1 MKLELTNKEL
11 GLVLLGLYA
20 AADGAYT
27 LEEQREYEAIS
38 DRIEEIMLTSTRC
51 NNMDSES

>member
-27 LEEQREYEAIS
+27 MEEQLEYEELS
-38 DRIEEIMLTSTRC
+38 NRIEEIMVASTQI
-51 NNMDSES
+51 

>member
-20 AADGAYT
+20 AADGAFT
-27 LEEQREYEAIS
+27 LEEQQEYEALS
-38 DRIEEIMLTSTRC
+38 DRIEELMVTSTRC
-51 NNMDSES
+51 NNIE

>member
-11 GLVLLGLYA
+11 GLILLGLYA

-27 LEEQREYEAIS
+27 LEEQHEYEALS
-38 DRIEEIMLTSTRC
+38 DRIEEIMATSTRC
-51 NNMDSES
+51 NND

>member
-11 GLVLLGLYA
+11 ELVLLGLYA

-27 LEEQREYEAIS
+27 MEEQQEYDALAN
-38 DRIEEIMLTSTRC
+38 RIEELMVTSTRC
-51 NNMDSES
+51 NNIE

>member
-11 GLVLLGLYA
+11 GLVLMGLYA

-27 LEEQREYEAIS
+27 MEEQMEYEALA
-38 DRIEEIMLTSTRC
+38 DRIEEIMATSTRC
-51 NNMDSES
+51 NLIGS